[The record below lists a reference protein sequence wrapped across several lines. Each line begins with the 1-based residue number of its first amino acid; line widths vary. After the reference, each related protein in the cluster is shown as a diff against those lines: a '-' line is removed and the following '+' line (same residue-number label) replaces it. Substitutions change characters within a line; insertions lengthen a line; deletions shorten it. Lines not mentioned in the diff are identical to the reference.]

1 MQHQPLAWRKRRY
14 HFVQRFGTAC
24 WTILLFA
31 LCATTAR
38 PSELAAA
45 NAKMPSAAGDKRL
58 HTAIAAQKG
67 RPVLVNFWATWC
79 EPCREEMPSLHRLAK
94 RWLERGLVV
103 ITVAVADDKQRV
115 TNYLE
120 GIGMP
125 FAVIHDQ
132 DQTINQLWGAY
143 AVPTTLILDAHHRIR
158 LRGLG
163 AIDWDDPAI
172 DQQLK
177 AALN

>member
-1 MQHQPLAWRKRRY
+1 MQHLPLAGRKRRY

-79 EPCREEMPSLHRLAK
+79 PPCKAEMPDIQKLYETYDQEGEEALIVLGVAAPGQWQEQDEEGVK
-94 RWLERGLVV
+94 AFLE
-103 ITVAVADDKQRV
+103 DKGYTYPV
-115 TNYLE
+115 LMDSSGNIKINGKIIYL
-120 GIGMP
+120 
-125 FAVIHDQ
+125 
-132 DQTINQLWGAY
+132 N
-143 AVPTTLILDAHHRIR
+143 
-158 LRGLG
+158 
-163 AIDWDDPAI
+163 
-172 DQQLK
+172 
-177 AALN
+177 